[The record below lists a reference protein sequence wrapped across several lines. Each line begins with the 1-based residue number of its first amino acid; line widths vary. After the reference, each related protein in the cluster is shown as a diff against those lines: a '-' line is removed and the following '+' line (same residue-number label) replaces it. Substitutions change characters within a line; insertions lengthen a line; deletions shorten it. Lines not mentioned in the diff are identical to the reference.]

1 MTPQLIT
8 TLGARDAE
16 GLGIIL
22 PHEHIFVDLRPPDTP
37 DWAEAEEEDVVR
49 LMSPELER
57 ARAAGIGCLVEA
69 TPLGVGRRVDLVAA
83 VSRAA
88 RYPVVVATGIYR
100 EPWVPDWAR
109 EADEAAL
116 RDWMLRE
123 LTEGIENTNV
133 CAGWIKLSAGDRGM
147 TAVERRILRAAA
159 MAGMRTG
166 AAIGS
171 HTVRGSV
178 ACEQTDSIEQSGYDP
193 SRFIWV
199 HAQNEPDVAIHREL
213 ARRGV
218 WIEYDGLG
226 GGQTDEQYVER
237 ILRLLDAGLGHRIML
252 SHDRGWYQPGEP
264 GGGAP
269 RPFTYLV
276 EVFLPKL
283 RAAGA
288 DEATIAQLTQEN
300 PFRAYARS
308 AA

>member
-1 MTPQLIT
+1 MTTQLIT
-8 TLGARDAE
+8 TLGPHGAE

-22 PHEHIFVDLRPPDTP
+22 PHEHVFVDLRPPNTP
-37 DWAEAEEEDVVR
+37 GWAEAEEEEVVR
-49 LMSPELER
+49 LMGPELER

-69 TPLGVGRRVDLVAA
+69 TPVGVGRRVDLVTA
-83 VSRAA
+83 VSRAVHF
-88 RYPVVVATGIYR
+88 PVVVATGIYR

-109 EADEAAL
+109 EADEGGL
-116 RDWMLRE
+116 CEWMLRE

-133 CAGWIKLSAGDRGM
+133 RAGWIKLSAGDEGM
-147 TAVERRILRAAA
+147 TAVERRILRAAIEA
-159 MAGMRTG
+159 ALRTG
-166 AAIGS
+166 AVIGS

-178 ACEQTDSIEQSGYDP
+178 AREQTDLIEQRGHDP

-226 GGQTDEQYVER
+226 GGQTDEHYVER
-237 ILRLLDAGLGHRIML
+237 ILRLLDAGFGERMML

-264 GGGAP
+264 GGGTP

-276 EVFLPKL
+276 ESFLPKL
-283 RAAGA
+283 RAAGV
-288 DEATIAQLTQEN
+288 DEDTVAQLTQRN

-308 AA
+308 SG